1 MLSVTRAVLAV
12 AIVSMGCG
20 PSPVGQGASPAAA
33 ARQTGVSHAPI
44 EEPVLRLSR
53 PAPPPP
59 IDVASGRNPFRFAE
73 KHAET
78 NGVAATRKLPPLPPP
93 DGLPELPLPI
103 VRPPLRL
110 LGVVTTA
117 DGQRV
122 AVIAIGSDLTLVR
135 KGERFGGRFSVTSI
149 SDEAVEV
156 SDAVANQP
164 VRLALP

>member
-20 PSPVGQGASPAAA
+20 PSPVGRGASPPAS
-33 ARQTGVSHAPI
+33 ARQTSASHAPI
-44 EEPVLRLSR
+44 EEPVLRLTR
-53 PAPPPP
+53 PAPPP

-73 KHAET
+73 KPAER
-78 NGVAATRKLPPLPPP
+78 NGFAATRKLPPLPPP

-110 LGVVTTA
+110 LGIVTTA

-149 SDEAVEV
+149 SDEAVDV